1 MIRPA
6 AAFMLLAGIAAAAE
20 PVLPSCG
27 IVSGWTL
34 SGPTRSYDADHLFEY
49 MDGNAEG
56 YIRYNFQEMH
66 GVTCKKGDVTFV
78 LDISDMGDADF
89 AYGWFSANRDLRV
102 PEFRVGMGG
111 QIVPRRLIFA
121 KGKYYVEIAADP
133 EGDHSAALQAFAA
146 ALDKAVPGETSPPAA
161 LGWFPKEKLQSLK
174 LAPES
179 VLGLRIL
186 ERGYVAQYEFGKA
199 FVVMDDAAT
208 DVMQKLKQRFAQ
220 TTPAKIADEA
230 FLATDQYLGKM
241 CVFRKGRYV
250 GGYAISADGVDPV
263 ALAGSLAATI
273 K

>member
-1 MIRPA
+1 
-6 AAFMLLAGIAAAAE
+6 MLKLAGLVALVAGAAVAAE
-20 PVLPSCG
+20 PVQPSCSL
-27 IVSGWTL
+27 VPGWTQ
-34 SGPTRSYDADHLFEY
+34 SGAPRSYDADHLFEY

-56 YIRYNFQEMH
+56 YVRYNFQEMH
-66 GVTCKKGDVTFV
+66 GVTCKKGDITFV
-78 LDISDMGDADF
+78 VDISDMGDADF
-89 AYGWFSANRDLRV
+89 AYGWFSANRDLRT

-133 EGDHSAALQAFAA
+133 EGDHTAALQAFAS
-146 ALDKAVPGETSPPAA
+146 ALDRAVPGETSPPGA

-186 ERGYVAQYEFGKA
+186 ERGYVAQYDYGKA
-199 FVVMDDAAT
+199 FVVMDDAASE
-208 DVMQKLKQRFAQ
+208 VMTKLKQRFGQ
-220 TTPAKIADEA
+220 IIPAKIADEA
-230 FLATDQYLGKM
+230 FVATDQYLGRM

-250 GGYAISADGVDPV
+250 GGYAISADGADPV
-263 ALAGSLAATI
+263 TLATALAAAI